1 MVTIPHPRGD
11 AMTRWKILITDGLKP
26 AGQAILS
33 QEADV
38 DDRNGIAAEEL
49 LAVIGNYDAVI
60 VRSRTKI
67 TAEVLEA
74 GAPRLKVVG
83 RAGVGVDN
91 IDLEA
96 AKARGIKVVNAPQAS
111 TNAVAELAIG
121 MMFALARRLTEA
133 DASMKRGE
141 WLKKQLTGTELHGKT
156 LGVVGMGR
164 IGSRV
169 GALAKALGMEII
181 GYDPLIPA
189 EEISR
194 RGAQPVATLPELYA
208 QADVITLHVPLT
220 PQTRGMVNAEAF
232 AQMKRG
238 VMIICA
244 ARGGVI
250 DEKALHEALESGQV
264 GGAGLDVFATEP
276 PGASPLVSH
285 PRVVATPHIGAQTK
299 EAQTRVAT
307 DIAAEVLAALDGKP
321 LRWQIV

>member
-1 MVTIPHPRGD
+1 
-11 AMTRWKILITDGLKP
+11 MTRWKILITDGLKP

-33 QEADV
+33 QEAEV
-38 DDRNGIAAEEL
+38 DDRNGISAEEL

-121 MMFALARRLTEA
+121 LMFALARRLTEA

-141 WLKKQLTGTELHGKT
+141 WLKKHLTGTELHGKT

-169 GALAKALGMEII
+169 GALAKALGMEVI

-220 PQTRGMVNAEAF
+220 PETRGMVNAEAF
-232 AQMKRG
+232 AQMKPG
-238 VMIICA
+238 VMLICA

-250 DEKALHEALESGQV
+250 DEEALYHALESGQV

-285 PRVVATPHIGAQTK
+285 PRVVATPHIGAPTK

>member
-1 MVTIPHPRGD
+1 
-11 AMTRWKILITDGLKP
+11 MTPWKILITDGLKP
-26 AGQAILS
+26 AGQTILS
-33 QEADV
+33 REAEV
-38 DDRNGIAAEEL
+38 DDRNGISAAEL

-74 GAPRLKVVG
+74 GKPRLKVVG

-232 AQMKRG
+232 AQMKPG
-238 VMIICA
+238 VIIICA

-250 DEKALHEALESGQV
+250 DEDALHEALESGQV

-299 EAQTRVAT
+299 EAQNRVAT
-307 DIAAEVLAALDGKP
+307 DIATEVLAALDGQK

>member
-1 MVTIPHPRGD
+1 M
-11 AMTRWKILITDGLKP
+11 RWKILLTDGLK
-26 AGQAILS
+26 AEGQAILS
-33 QEADV
+33 REAEV
-38 DDRNGIAAEEL
+38 DDRNGISAEEL
-49 LAVIGNYDAVI
+49 LETIGQYDAVI

-67 TAEVLEA
+67 TAAVLEA
-74 GAPRLKVVG
+74 APNLKVVG

-96 AKARGIKVVNAPQAS
+96 AKARGVTVVNAPQAS
-111 TNAVAELAIG
+111 TNAVAELALG
-121 MMFALARRLTEA
+121 MMFALARRLAEA

-141 WLKKQLTGTELHGKT
+141 WRKKQLTGTELHGKT

-169 GALAKALGMEII
+169 GELAKAIGMDVI

-189 EEISR
+189 EEIAR
-194 RGAQPVATLPELYA
+194 RGAKPIAELDDLYA

-220 PQTRGMVNAEAF
+220 PQTRGMVNAAAF
-232 AQMKRG
+232 AKMKKG
-238 VMIICA
+238 AFIICA

-250 DEKALHEALESGQV
+250 DETALYEALESGHI
-264 GGAGLDVFATEP
+264 GGAGLDVYATEP

-299 EAQTRVAT
+299 EAQTRVAM
-307 DIAAEVLAALDGKP
+307 DIATEVLAALKGEK
-321 LRWQIV
+321 LRWRVV

>member
-1 MVTIPHPRGD
+1 
-11 AMTRWKILITDGLKP
+11 MTRWKILITDGLKP
-26 AGQAILS
+26 EGQAILA

-38 DDRNGIAAEEL
+38 DDRNGITAKELQTAIAA
-49 LAVIGNYDAVI
+49 YDAVI

-67 TAEVLEA
+67 TADVLA
-74 GAPRLKVVG
+74 AAPRLKVVG

-91 IDLEA
+91 IDLQA

-111 TNAVAELAIG
+111 TQAVAELAIG
-121 MMFALARRLTEA
+121 LMFALARRITEA
-133 DASMKRGE
+133 DAGMKRGE

-169 GALAKALGMEII
+169 GTLAKALGMEII

-189 EEISR
+189 EEIAR
-194 RGAQPVATLPELYA
+194 RGATPVADLASLYA

-220 PQTRGMVNAEAF
+220 PETRGMVNAEAF
-232 AQMKRG
+232 AQMKPG
-238 VMIICA
+238 VLLICA

-250 DEKALHEALESGQV
+250 DEEALYQALESGHV

-276 PGASPLVSH
+276 PGASRLVTH
-285 PRVVATPHIGAQTK
+285 PRVIATPHIGAQTR

-307 DIAAEVLAALDGKP
+307 DIAAEVLAALKGEK
-321 LRWQIV
+321 LRWQVV

>member
-1 MVTIPHPRGD
+1 
-11 AMTRWKILITDGLKP
+11 MTRWKILITDGLKP